1 MAPKDRIQGS
11 AGRKIFA
18 GTNIAVYTVV
28 GLAIVVLVNWF
39 TDRNNRRWDLTP
51 EKKYTLSEQT
61 AKILKGLSREVTIYC
76 FDREGGTRPR
86 KDLLGNYEVLS
97 KNVKVQFVDP
107 DRNPALAKQY
117 GVRTYG
123 TIVVATSEKHF
134 EAQGESEEGIT
145 NAIVRLLKGQKSV
158 YFIQGHGERDIDNTE
173 RGGLSNLKKA
183 LENENYLIK
192 SHVLMQ
198 NLAIPADASLLVM
211 AGPRNDYLPPET
223 DAIQKYLAAGGRA
236 LFMLDPAVELPNLTQ
251 MLAVWNIKLRND
263 LVIDENP
270 IAQIFGTKPEMPLV
284 LKYGSSPIVQ
294 PLARTA
300 TLFPLTRSFEV
311 ASGSK
316 QGVTTDSLCETTA
329 DSYGVADFNPKMTT
343 VTFHQGKDVRGPL
356 SVAVSGSVSSG
367 SGEQRKEGRFV
378 AMGTSSA
385 VVNNYLAFQGNRD
398 LVMNMVNW
406 LAADEDLIS
415 IRAKPPDSQ
424 TLTLNQKQMRTILLG
439 GIFGLPLLIIV
450 AGTTVWFRRR
460 R

>member
-1 MAPKDRIQGS
+1 MALKDRIQGP
-11 AGRKIFA
+11 AGQKVFA
-18 GTNIAVYTVV
+18 GTNILVYTLV

-39 TDRNNRRWDLTP
+39 TDRNNHRWDLTP
-51 EKKYTLSEQT
+51 EKKYTLSDQT

-76 FDREGGTRPR
+76 FDREGGTRSR
-86 KDLLGNYEVLS
+86 RDLLGNYEVLS
-97 KNVKVQFVDP
+97 KNVKVRFVDP

-123 TIVVATSEKHF
+123 TIVVATSEKHY
-134 EAQGESEEGIT
+134 EAQGESEEGVT
-145 NAIVRLLKGQKSV
+145 NAIVRLLKGQKEV
-158 YFIQGHGERDIDNTE
+158 YFIQGHGERDIDNTD
-173 RGGLSNLKKA
+173 RAGLSNLKKA
-183 LENENYLIK
+183 LENENYVIK
-192 SHVLMQ
+192 TQVLLQ
-198 NLAIPADASLLVM
+198 NLTIPADAALLVV
-211 AGPRNDYLPPET
+211 AGPRNDYLPQET
-223 DAIQKYLAAGGRA
+223 EAIQKYLAGGGRA

-251 MLAVWNIKLRND
+251 MLAAWNIKMRND

-270 IAQIFGTKPEMPLV
+270 IAQIFGTRPEMPLV

-311 ASGSK
+311 AKDFK
-316 QGVTTDSLCETTA
+316 QGVTADALCETTA
-329 DSYGVADFNPKMTT
+329 DSYGVADFNPRMTR
-343 VTFHQGKDVRGPL
+343 VTFRQGKDVRGPL

-367 SGEQRKEGRFV
+367 SGEQSKEGRFV

-385 VVNNYLAFQGNRD
+385 VANNYLGFQGNRD
-398 LVMNMVNW
+398 LIMNMVNW

-415 IRAKPPDSQ
+415 IRPKAPDSQ

-439 GIFGLPLLIIV
+439 GIVGLPLLIIL

>member
-1 MAPKDRIQGS
+1 MALKDRIQGPG
-11 AGRKIFA
+11 GRKIFA
-18 GTNIAVYTVV
+18 GTNIAVYTLL
-28 GLAIVVLVNWF
+28 GLAIVVALNWF
-39 TDRNNRRWDLTP
+39 VDRNNKRWDLTP

-97 KNVKVQFVDP
+97 KNVKVRFVDP

-117 GVRTYG
+117 SVRTYG
-123 TIVVATSEKHF
+123 AIIVATSEKHF
-134 EAQGESEEGIT
+134 EAQAESEEGVT
-145 NAIVRLLKGQKSV
+145 NAIVRLLKGQKGI
-158 YFIQGHGERDIDNTE
+158 YFIQGHGERDMENTE

-183 LENENYLIK
+183 LENENYIIK

-198 NLAIPADASLLVM
+198 NLAIPADASMLVV
-211 AGPRNDYLPPET
+211 AGPKNDYLPQET
-223 DAIQKYLAAGGRA
+223 DAIQKYLAGGGRA

-251 MLAVWNIKLRND
+251 MLAAWNIKMRND

-270 IAQIFGTKPEMPLV
+270 VAQIFGTRPEMPLV

-311 ASGSK
+311 ARDMK
-316 QGVTTDSLCETTA
+316 QGVTADSLCETTA
-329 DSYGVADFNPKMTT
+329 ESYGVADFNPKMTM
-343 VTFHQGKDVRGPL
+343 VTFRQGKDVRGPL
-356 SVAVSGSVSSG
+356 SVAVSGSVSAG

-378 AMGTSSA
+378 AMGTSSGA
-385 VVNNYLAFQGNRD
+385 ANSYLGFQGNRD

-415 IRAKPPDSQ
+415 IRAKAPDSQ

-439 GIFGLPLLIIV
+439 GIFGLPLLIIA
-450 AGTTVWFRRR
+450 AGFTVWFRRR